1 MDNLISRIIATSQ
14 GGLGSS
20 SSFIVMQIPGFWG
33 GWGPQS
39 PSPAEASLQPFLRPP
54 PTSAALARW
63 LLPCLPTHLR
73 LFTLC
78 LAVWC
83 FLPLITS
90 AGFSAAAYPGTCL
103 LVSSSIFLPG
113 GHPGKHCVTFPPP
126 PGRAR
131 FLWHWARFPFF
142 VNSWGP
148 SLGLSACGCPASHH
162 SLCGT
167 PAMKIAKLVQISRW
181 ILCCLVDI
189 YLSTYIYIDTHL
201 YTSCGEIHWVYG
213 RYIEL
218 LHGASFFFRNE
229 ATSP

>member
-103 LVSSSIFLPG
+103 LVSSSIFLTG

-126 PGRAR
+126 PGPGT
-131 FLWHWARFPFF
+131 FS
-142 VNSWGP
+142 VT
-148 SLGLSACGCPASHH
+148 LG
-162 SLCGT
+162 
-167 PAMKIAKLVQISRW
+167 QIS
-181 ILCCLVDI
+181 
-189 YLSTYIYIDTHL
+189 
-201 YTSCGEIHWVYG
+201 
-213 RYIEL
+213 
-218 LHGASFFFRNE
+218 FFRQLLRSQPRPFCMWMSCQSPLVVWYPSNE
-229 ATSP
+229 NRQVGANI